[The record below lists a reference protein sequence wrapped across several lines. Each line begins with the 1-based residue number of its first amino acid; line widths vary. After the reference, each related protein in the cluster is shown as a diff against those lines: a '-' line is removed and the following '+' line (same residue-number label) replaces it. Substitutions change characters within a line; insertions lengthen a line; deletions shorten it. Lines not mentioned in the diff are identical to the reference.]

1 MLEAI
6 AAKPT
11 TSRMAAN
18 GFDAAHQATDETMA
32 RARGLTQTSL
42 KPATEAFSKASNAA
56 VQFGHGNLEAMV
68 QSTQIYLTGMQD
80 LSRQYVTAMQGL
92 MQHAFEGAKAFAGA
106 TSLEQAM
113 VVQTDLTRASVQLA
127 LGEGAKLQHA
137 ALKLTERACAPLT
150 QRVTAALEQTTLSHA
165 A

>member
-11 TSRMAAN
+11 TSGMAAN
-18 GFDAAHQATDETMA
+18 GFDAAHQASNETMA
-32 RARGLTQTSL
+32 RTRDLMQTNL

-92 MQHAFEGAKAFAGA
+92 MQHAFEGARA
-106 TSLEQAM
+106 TSPAP
-113 VVQTDLTRASVQLA
+113 RSSWPSAKA
-127 LGEGAKLQHA
+127 LS
-137 ALKLTERACAPLT
+137 CST
-150 QRVTAALEQTTLSHA
+150 QR
-165 A
+165 